1 MGRADPKNEEGSH
14 TNALR
19 TLIPSEQD
27 RGPDFIRLAHAL
39 SALFP
44 RGGQEVRTLD
54 AMLLGVPR

>member
-1 MGRADPKNEEGSH
+1 MGKADPKYEEGSH
-14 TNALR
+14 ASALR
-19 TLIPSEQD
+19 TLIAPEQD

-44 RGGQEVRTLD
+44 RAGQEDRTLN